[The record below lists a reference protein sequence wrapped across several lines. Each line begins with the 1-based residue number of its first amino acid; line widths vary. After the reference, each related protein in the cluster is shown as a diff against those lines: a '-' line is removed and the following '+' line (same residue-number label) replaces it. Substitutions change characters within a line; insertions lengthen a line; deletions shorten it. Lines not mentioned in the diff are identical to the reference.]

1 MNQTMST
8 NVSNEDILRA
18 IHDIGGGLHREIAGF
33 RQSLNTAAK
42 SINEQKFEE
51 AKLLARELEELS
63 QHISHTKREIALMNA
78 QAESG
83 TLSSTTFELDAIV
96 QQTEDAT
103 NNIMNAA
110 EAIDDLAASV
120 KSDELTAEER
130 AEKADALNA
139 ETIKI
144 FEACNFQDITGQ
156 RIRKV
161 VKMLTYIETRIDNMV
176 RIWGEKDIQELTEEV
191 SGEVNP
197 AAGSDESLLNGP
209 QLPGGGVSQ
218 SDIDNLFR

>member
-1 MNQTMST
+1 MST
-8 NVSNEDILRA
+8 PVTNEDILRA
-18 IHDIGGGLHREIAGF
+18 LHDIGGGLFREIANF
-33 RQSLNTAAK
+33 RGTLTTAAK
-42 SINEQKFEE
+42 TINEQKFEE

-78 QAESG
+78 QADGG

-103 NNIMNAA
+103 NNIMTAA
-110 EAIDDLAASV
+110 ENIDDLAG
-120 KSDELTAEER
+120 KLTDAALTPEER
-130 AEKADALNA
+130 EDKAAAINA
-139 ETIKI
+139 ETIRI

-176 RIWGEKDIQELTEEV
+176 RIWGERDIQELTEEV
-191 SGEVNP
+191 VGEVRP
-197 AAGSDESLLNGP
+197 AEGSDESLLNGP

-218 SDIDNLFR
+218 SDIDNLFS

>member
-1 MNQTMST
+1 MST

-110 EAIDDLAASV
+110 EAIDDLAAGMN
-120 KSDELTAEER
+120 KDDLPAEER
-130 AEKADALNA
+130 AEKAAAISA

-176 RIWGEKDIQELTEEV
+176 RIWGERDIQALTDEV
-191 SGEVNP
+191 SSEVNP
-197 AAGSDESLLNGP
+197 AQGSDESLLNGP

>member
-110 EAIDDLAASV
+110 EAIDDLAASMS
-120 KSDELTAEER
+120 KEELSAEER
-130 AEKADALNA
+130 AEKASAISG

-176 RIWGEKDIQELTEEV
+176 RIWGERDIQELTEEV

>member
-103 NNIMNAA
+103 NNIMTAA
-110 EAIDDLAASV
+110 ETIDDLAAAM
-120 KSDELTAEER
+120 KAEELTAEER

-176 RIWGEKDIQELTEEV
+176 RIWGEKDIQELTDEV
-191 SGEVNP
+191 AGEVNP
-197 AAGSDESLLNGP
+197 AEGSDESLLNGP

>member
-110 EAIDDLAASV
+110 EAIDDLAASMT
-120 KSDELTAEER
+120 KEDLTADER
-130 AEKADALNA
+130 AEKASAISG

-176 RIWGEKDIQELTEEV
+176 RIWGERDIQELTEEV
-191 SGEVNP
+191 SSEVNP

-209 QLPGGGVSQ
+209 QLPGGGISQ